1 MSTKCLKILDAP
13 KRDFSELK
21 FFQSDEKKM
30 ATLLMMHVIFQVC
43 SNDFNIFIL
52 LGYTETGIFRHLG
65 THVFRSL

>member
-30 ATLLMMHVIFQVC
+30 ATLLTCIFQVC